1 MTKTKINHF
10 IFFLII
16 LTSRIKI
23 KLTLTLILSNLI
35 GNFRIP
41 SISRDLCGPRPP
53 RIRPVKR
60 VDKPDIIHNVLKSAL
75 YHSVLQ

>member
-1 MTKTKINHF
+1 MNYF

-16 LTSRIKI
+16 LTRRIKI

-41 SISRDLCGPRPP
+41 FISKGLCRLRRH
-53 RIRPVKR
+53 RIRHVKR
-60 VDKPDIIHNVLKSAL
+60 VDKPNIIHNVLKSAF